1 MYLGYKTIKTWS
13 MSSRSLKY
21 NNRQMNKPAIS
32 IQKNNDHYYGS
43 QEKEE
48 VDQTGV
54 SRNFSK
60 EVKFDL

>member
-1 MYLGYKTIKTWS
+1 MIEGYRW
-13 MSSRSLKY
+13 
-21 NNRQMNKPAIS
+21 
-32 IQKNNDHYYGS
+32 YYGS
-43 QEKEE
+43 QKKEE